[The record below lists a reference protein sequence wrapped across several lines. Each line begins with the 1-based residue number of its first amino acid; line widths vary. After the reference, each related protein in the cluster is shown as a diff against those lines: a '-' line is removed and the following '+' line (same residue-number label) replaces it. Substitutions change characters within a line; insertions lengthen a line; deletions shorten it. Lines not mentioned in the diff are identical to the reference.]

1 MKARKAILILLAAIV
16 CCSKAPAQDLDAL
29 GTFTPYSLFGVG
41 DLHGSNTASLLGMGG
56 IGMGIRDPR
65 YINVK
70 NIASI
75 TERDTLSFMLDFG
88 MYGKNM
94 YLKDRNTKSA
104 FNSVNINNFVISVP
118 IKDKHSLLFGVMPFS
133 NMGYKFETEETDA
146 GLISKYGDIKY
157 RKYGNGNINQLF
169 LGGAVKI
176 NKNISAGIQGI
187 YYFGS
192 QTNHSDVV
200 FSNSEMRT
208 IVTGWKF
215 TPHSFSFEAAVQ
227 GTFNPAED
235 YTLTAG
241 ASYRMKNKLR
251 GSVTRYAY
259 LTDGEVS
266 DTVAFNPSKSG
277 MSIPSRFAVGV
288 VLTKG
293 DKWKAG
299 LDYERQDWTKAG
311 FGETPGVAYK
321 AQTAQSVRV
330 GIEFVPNRYDIRYRY
345 KRMTYRAGFHYD
357 KSYVSLDGKS
367 INQMGIT
374 LGTSIPVYRLNNSF
388 NIAVDFGQRG
398 SKTGNLVRENYIN
411 FILSIS
417 LHDLWFIKP
426 KYQ

>member
-1 MKARKAILILLAAIV
+1 
-16 CCSKAPAQDLDAL
+16 
-29 GTFTPYSLFGVG
+29 
-41 DLHGSNTASLLGMGG
+41 
-56 IGMGIRDPR
+56 
-65 YINVK
+65 
-70 NIASI
+70 
-75 TERDTLSFMLDFG
+75 
-88 MYGKNM
+88 
-94 YLKDRNTKSA
+94 
-104 FNSVNINNFVISVP
+104 
-118 IKDKHSLLFGVMPFS
+118 
-133 NMGYKFETEETDA
+133 
-146 GLISKYGDIKY
+146 
-157 RKYGNGNINQLF
+157 
-169 LGGAVKI
+169 
-176 NKNISAGIQGI
+176 
-187 YYFGS
+187 
-192 QTNHSDVV
+192 
-200 FSNSEMRT
+200 
-208 IVTGWKF
+208 
-215 TPHSFSFEAAVQ
+215 
-227 GTFNPAED
+227 
-235 YTLTAG
+235 
-241 ASYRMKNKLR
+241 
-251 GSVTRYAY
+251 
-259 LTDGEVS
+259 
-266 DTVAFNPSKSG
+266 
-277 MSIPSRFAVGV
+277 
-288 VLTKG
+288 LTKG